1 LKGSFSV
8 LVDTFLTMNANFS
21 NHILDLMREHEER
34 RHMQEQLEAII
45 LSLEEVSITEHLTTL

>member
-34 RHMQEQLEAII
+34 RHMQEQLESII
-45 LSLEEVSITEHLTTL
+45 LSLEEASITEQLTTL